1 MSWLDPEDAARQRLK
16 VSLPWRFPGERL
28 LFTAGGRVDRMPT
41 RGEWALGLVGRA
53 HCINGACVDDPT
65 YRDRA
70 AVVGATGERL
80 VYRTI
85 GAHGLLLRV
94 AAVGAAGLALLL
106 ALLGS
111 LSGLLWGAAVALVL
125 WILGRLGEAFGMGA
139 GAIDFGH
146 ITNVDLRS
154 HSIEGSGSWGTTYR
168 VHIPDPSDFG
178 MILAISR
185 QAGAAEPA

>member
-1 MSWLDPEDAARQRLK
+1 MVWRDPEEAALQRLK
-16 VSLPWRFPGERL
+16 VSMPWRFPGERL
-28 LFTAGGRVDRMPT
+28 VFTAWGRVDRLPT

-80 VYRTI
+80 VYRTV

-94 AAVGAAGLALLL
+94 VAAAAAGLGLLL

-111 LSGLLWGAAVALVL
+111 LPGLVWAVGVAVVL
-125 WILGRLGEAFGMGA
+125 WILGRIGEAFGMGA
-139 GAIDFGH
+139 GAIDFH
-146 ITNVDLRS
+146 NITNVDRTS
-154 HSIEGSGSWGTTYR
+154 HTIEGSGRWGTTYR

-178 MILAISR
+178 MILAMSR
-185 QAGAAEPA
+185 PAGSAEAA